1 MNPQARL
8 LKAKMKSAT
17 VNDVGAMS
25 LSAICAQIP
34 NYYFVSILNSNIL
47 FNYYRTFINCSV
59 NIQINDI
66 RMLPVIIPT
75 HSQLQIIEPLF
86 RRAVGIRKRQNDD
99 ALSLTESEAELSDV
113 EHLID
118 KYVDEL
124 YSVDTFDQ

>member
-8 LKAKMKSAT
+8 LKAKMKTAS
-17 VNDVGAMS
+17 VNDVGSMS
-25 LSAICAQIP
+25 LSTICSQIP
-34 NYYFVSILNSNIL
+34 NYYFVSILNSNLL

-75 HSQLQIIEPLF
+75 QNHLLNIEPLF
-86 RRAVGIRKRQNDD
+86 HHAVEIRKRQNNN
-99 ALSLTESEAELSDV
+99 AFSATESEEELRCI
-113 EHLID
+113 EHRID

-124 YSVDTFDQ
+124 YSVDTFD

>member
-8 LKAKMKSAT
+8 LKAKMKSAS

-25 LSAICAQIP
+25 LSTIYAQTP
-34 NYYFVSILNSNIL
+34 NYYFVSILNSNLL

-75 HSQLQIIEPLF
+75 QTELQDIEPLF
-86 RRAVGIRKRQNDD
+86 RRAVGIRKDENAN
-99 ALSLTESEAELSDV
+99 ALSTTESDDELRAI
-113 EHLID
+113 EHRID
-118 KYVDEL
+118 KHVDEL
-124 YSVDTFDQ
+124 YSVDTSD

>member
-8 LKAKMKSAT
+8 LKAKMKTAS

-25 LSAICAQIP
+25 LSTIYTQTP
-34 NYYFVSILNSNIL
+34 NYYFVSILNSNLL

-75 HSQLQIIEPLF
+75 QHELKAIEPLF
-86 RRAVGIRKRQNDD
+86 RRAVEIRKDEYSN
-99 ALSLTESEAELSDV
+99 ALSINNNEEELKAI
-113 EHLID
+113 EQRID
-118 KYVDEL
+118 KYINEL
-124 YSVDTFDQ
+124 YSVYVSD

>member
-8 LKAKMKSAT
+8 LKAKMKTAS
-17 VNDVGAMS
+17 VNDVGSMS
-25 LSAICAQIP
+25 LSTIYAQTP
-34 NYYFVSILNSNIL
+34 NYYFVSILNSNFL

-75 HSQLQIIEPLF
+75 QTELQAIEPLF
-86 RRAVGIRKRQNDD
+86 RRAVKIRKDENANTLSATENDD
-99 ALSLTESEAELSDV
+99 ELRAI
-113 EHLID
+113 EQRID

-124 YSVDTFDQ
+124 YSVDTPD